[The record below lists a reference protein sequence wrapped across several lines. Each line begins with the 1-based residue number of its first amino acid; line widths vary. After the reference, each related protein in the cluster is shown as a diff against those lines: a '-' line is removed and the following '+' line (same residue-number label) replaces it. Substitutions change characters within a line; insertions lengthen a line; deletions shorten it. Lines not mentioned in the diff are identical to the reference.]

1 MRTPAWMLLSALADL
16 GLIQTVSIQIV
27 PITGS
32 QTSLLLNVK
41 RCLLAQCTWL
51 GQPNPSQP
59 SCFLNST
66 VSLLSSG
73 DVRVSFL
80 LNLIQVSAVEE
91 AETRAPRTASSVH
104 GLSCADVDLNI
115 KKRAGDKEKTFV

>member
-1 MRTPAWMLLSALADL
+1 MSKDAFWLSVL
-16 GLIQTVSIQIV
+16 GWGNQIPVS
-27 PITGS
+27 P
-32 QTSLLLNVK
+32 
-41 RCLLAQCTWL
+41 
-51 GQPNPSQP
+51 PD
-59 SCFLNST
+59 FLNST

-91 AETRAPRTASSVH
+91 AETRAPRTASRVH

-115 KKRAGDKEKTFV
+115 KKRAGDKEKTFVKKKKKKKHQSKETKLQGPPKV